1 MTAADVLARAREARR
16 RIRQIDESIVT
27 LRERIGPQGHGF
39 EPSPKYGARDP
50 MRHVC
55 TYLDAMS
62 PLEEER
68 EACIADIE
76 EARRMC
82 RGVASLVSATVA
94 EVLELRFCDGLG
106 AQAIAARMHY
116 PESLTQAII
125 DTAPA
130 ELDSVGVPRLMHAGR

>member
-1 MTAADVLARAREARR
+1 M
-16 RIRQIDESIVT
+16 
-27 LRERIGPQGHGF
+27 ERH
-39 EPSPKYGARDP
+39 PKDFVADP
-50 MRHVC
+50 MRRVC
-55 TYLDAMS
+55 DMLDAVE

-68 EACIADIE
+68 EACGADIE
-76 EARRMC
+76 DARRLC
-82 RGVASLVSATVA
+82 CGVAVLVNATVA